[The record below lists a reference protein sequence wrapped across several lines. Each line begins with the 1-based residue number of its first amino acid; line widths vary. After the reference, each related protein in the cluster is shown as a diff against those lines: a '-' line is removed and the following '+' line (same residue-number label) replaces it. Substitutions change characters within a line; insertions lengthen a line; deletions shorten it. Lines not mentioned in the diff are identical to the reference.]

1 MFTTLELQMVDETT
15 WSTALTAKVVKK
27 QLESGMSPDM
37 LTRSFTEKTKD
48 DSRVRCKLH
57 LGGPCIVLVYTV
69 DCRLLL
75 QTFAAC
81 TME

>member
-1 MFTTLELQMVDETT
+1 MVDETT

-48 DSRVRCKLH
+48 DSRVRCELH
-57 LGGPCIVLVYTV
+57 LGGPCT
-69 DCRLLL
+69 
-75 QTFAAC
+75 
-81 TME
+81 